1 LGKEENRHG
10 KELRAC
16 RRDDGAR
23 HIVEE
28 TVSPGSNH
36 GLQSLTRLVAAC
48 GARAACDGFGF
59 ARNTATTFDVFLW
72 LQVMNFDVSLLQS
85 VPNGAN
91 YIDIFRFR
99 LHNQVPRNNGSLY
112 DDRLTR

>member
-1 LGKEENRHG
+1 MGKEENRHW

-99 LHNQVPRNNGSLY
+99 LHNQVPRNNGSFY